1 MFQPLSSGGILD
13 YFQNSEH
20 DQCFGEVGRIGEGG
34 TEDRNRGFQSFNP
47 PLLNE

>member
-34 TEDRNRGFQSFNP
+34 TEDRSRGFSKLQSPFIK
-47 PLLNE
+47 

>member
-20 DQCFGEVGRIGEGG
+20 DQCSGEVGRIGEGALK
-34 TEDRNRGFQSFNP
+34 TEVGDFKASI
-47 PLLNE
+47 PLY